1 MRSLL
6 ISLLLILS
14 FNVRARE
21 PSFMGKSPKDGLWEA
36 LEYYDI
42 HHKEIVY
49 AQAIW
54 ESNYFKSHYCKKY
67 NNLFGLGGSKRPM
80 KFKHWWDSVKAYK
93 DLIQKRYRKGED
105 YFQFLKRIK
114 YASDPNYKK
123 HIKSVMKKHGY

>member
-1 MRSLL
+1 M
-6 ISLLLILS
+6 
-14 FNVRARE
+14 
-21 PSFMGKSPKDGLWEA
+21 
-36 LEYYDI
+36 YYDI

-54 ESNYFKSHYCKKY
+54 ESGYFKSHYCKKY
-67 NNLFGLGGSKRPM
+67 NNLFGLGGSRRPM
-80 KFKHWWDSVKAYK
+80 KFKHWWESVKAYK
-93 DLIQKRYRKGED
+93 NLIQKRYRKGED

>member
-6 ISLLLILS
+6 ISLLLLLS

-54 ESNYFKSHYCKKY
+54 ESGYFKSHYCKKY
-67 NNLFGLGGSKRPM
+67 NNLFGLGGSRRPM
-80 KFKHWWDSVKAYK
+80 KFKHWWESVKAYK
-93 DLIQKRYRKGED
+93 NLNSLALFGIELRHCIMRMKRKGEND
-105 YFQFLKRIK
+105 LPVLVHAAI
-114 YASDPNYKK
+114 
-123 HIKSVMKKHGY
+123 